1 MPASAPVAE
10 IMPCPSCVPLFFLHM
25 HRRKEGKRTE
35 AGAGQ
40 LIGDGRIG
48 INFALAPEPAW
59 LLKRLEILKKIKER
73 NAKHMAALE
82 KPSIGVTM
90 PDGSVKEGTAWE
102 TTPLEIAASI
112 SEGLK
117 NATVVASVRYSKRHV
132 GIGATVVNADREE
145 EGEGKGL
152 AGAGWVLWDASRP
165 LEGDCEMKLHK
176 FEDPEGKEVFWHSS
190 AHVLGEALESL
201 YSAQLTHGPALESGF
216 FYDAFIGINAFN
228 TAMQA
233 EVEKKVKKICEEKQ
247 PFERV
252 LITKAD
258 AQQLFAA
265 NPFKLATI
273 NSKLPDDALTT
284 VYQCGPF
291 VDLCRGPHLPTSS
304 KIKAFAVQKTSAS
317 LWLGQRGNDELQRIY
332 GITFPDKKQMAEW
345 KHFQEEAAKRDHRVI
360 GIKQELFFFDE
371 LSPGSCFFLP
381 HGGRLYLA
389 LCGLI
394 REQYWQREYMEVITP
409 NMYNINLWH
418 TSGHAAKYKENMFLL
433 SIENQEFGFK
443 PMNCPGHC
451 IMFKQRK
458 RSYRELPWRLADFG
472 VLHRNE
478 ISGAL
483 TGLTRVRRFQQD
495 DGHIFCTPAQIKQ
508 EVANV
513 LDMIMTVYVY
523 LGMEFSLKLSTRPE
537 NALGEFV
544 LWERAESLMI
554 EALKDFEAKTGR
566 TWSLNPGDGAFYG
579 PKIDVQVFDAL
590 KRPHQC
596 ATVQLDFVQPIRFDL
611 KYQTAGGDGD
621 DSSAFERPVALLSM
635 PPKRFTNC
643 ARGRTPCSMPCPLR
657 EALFPFLEQPPP
669 PPARARGY
677 PMRTAVRTFVQ
688 IANPPAPLL
697 SDPTLSSPKTA
708 PPPSQAPIPFPTRA
722 ALPPPF
728 QVMIHRAV
736 LGSVERMIAILT
748 EHYAG
753 KWPFFLSPRQCQVVP
768 VSKVYNEFGTAVRN
782 RLRAAGFY
790 CDVDLSARTLN
801 KMVREAQ
808 VRRRRLRA

>member
-1 MPASAPVAE
+1 M
-10 IMPCPSCVPLFFLHM
+10 
-25 HRRKEGKRTE
+25 G
-35 AGAGQ
+35 
-40 LIGDGRIG
+40 
-48 INFALAPEPAW
+48 
-59 LLKRLEILKKIKER
+59 
-73 NAKHMAALE
+73 
-82 KPSIGVTM
+82 
-90 PDGSVKEGTAWE
+90 
-102 TTPLEIAASI
+102 
-112 SEGLK
+112 
-117 NATVVASVRYSKRHV
+117 
-132 GIGATVVNADREE
+132 
-145 EGEGKGL
+145 
-152 AGAGWVLWDASRP
+152 
-165 LEGDCEMKLHK
+165 KLHK

-495 DGHIFCTPAQIKQ
+495 DGHIFCKPDDVQQ
-508 EVANV
+508 EIE
-513 LDMIMTVYVY
+513 DMLKFIDFVY
-523 LGMEFSLKLSTRPE
+523 GKFGLKYEMFLSTRPQKYIGEKATWDEAERQLAAALNNNGREWKE
-537 NALGEFV
+537 NPE
-544 LWERAESLMI
+544 
-554 EALKDFEAKTGR
+554 
-566 TWSLNPGDGAFYG
+566 DGAFYG
-579 PKIDVQVFDAL
+579 PKIDINVF
-590 KRPHQC
+590 
-596 ATVQLDFVQPIRFDL
+596 
-611 KYQTAGGDGD
+611 
-621 DSSAFERPVALLSM
+621 
-635 PPKRFTNC
+635 
-643 ARGRTPCSMPCPLR
+643 
-657 EALFPFLEQPPP
+657 
-669 PPARARGY
+669 
-677 PMRTAVRTFVQ
+677 
-688 IANPPAPLL
+688 
-697 SDPTLSSPKTA
+697 
-708 PPPSQAPIPFPTRA
+708 
-722 ALPPPF
+722 
-728 QVMIHRAV
+728 
-736 LGSVERMIAILT
+736 
-748 EHYAG
+748 
-753 KWPFFLSPRQCQVVP
+753 
-768 VSKVYNEFGTAVRN
+768 
-782 RLRAAGFY
+782 
-790 CDVDLSARTLN
+790 
-801 KMVREAQ
+801 
-808 VRRRRLRA
+808 